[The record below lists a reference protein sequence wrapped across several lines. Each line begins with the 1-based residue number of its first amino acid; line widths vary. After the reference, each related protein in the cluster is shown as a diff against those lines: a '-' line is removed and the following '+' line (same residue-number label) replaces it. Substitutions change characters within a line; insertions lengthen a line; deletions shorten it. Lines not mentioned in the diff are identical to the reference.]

1 MGREGISRA
10 QVSNIPALSQAHQL
24 NTSSLSILA
33 STNDLNHMKESFM
46 ERWPASHQQRKAEA
60 GLKNPCLE
68 ALNVSGLEIFVAV
81 ILQRW
86 LRSGLRESRLSLRKA

>member
-1 MGREGISRA
+1 
-10 QVSNIPALSQAHQL
+10 
-24 NTSSLSILA
+24 
-33 STNDLNHMKESFM
+33 M